1 MGIFSKKNEP
11 QLHKSLYWELFCL
24 AVVHMEKEG
33 LIDSNL
39 TAKIWDLFDYQIETL
54 IRMGEFSESDFSS
67 IESLTLRTGIKT
79 QFEWQFRFP
88 TSESINADLMLEKLH
103 ALFNKH
109 RSVAFL
115 PEESTASGFKVD
127 GLAHVANPN
136 ATMAEI
142 PQRVILLLESN
153 GYQVE
158 TTEGA
163 IALIYALVGVF
174 VKVLLVTDSQPRM
187 QRINSRM
194 YAVEQ
199 VSLSIILWFYSTPY
213 GTPVP

>member
-1 MGIFSKKNEP
+1 M
-11 QLHKSLYWELFCL
+11 
-24 AVVHMEKEG
+24 
-33 LIDSNL
+33 
-39 TAKIWDLFDYQIETL
+39 T
-54 IRMGEFSESDFSS
+54 
-67 IESLTLRTGIKT
+67 
-79 QFEWQFRFP
+79 
-88 TSESINADLMLEKLH
+88 
-103 ALFNKH
+103 
-109 RSVAFL
+109 
-115 PEESTASGFKVD
+115 
-127 GLAHVANPN
+127 
-136 ATMAEI
+136 EI
-142 PQRVILLLESN
+142 PQQVILLLESN